1 VAPLTYEASYEAS
14 KHKSTGHCGAHPR
27 PGHGGWPFVVAR
39 PGGNTG
45 GGDGRSGANPGDVLR
60 HVARIPPAIT
70 DRRKTAE
77 KTAQRK
83 GWRRAGPVVAGAVS
97 VDVDAGTGSCRRVG
111 DRGGDR
117 GPEKALGAGHGQR
130 RAENFQ
136 RQTDSLLA
144 QAQSTDVGRW
154 SHPQWLIDALR
165 QAWPEHWQALL
176 EANNQRP
183 PMTLRVNALQTTAEE
198 YLAELRKV
206 DIDAQCSTTTPS
218 AIQLTQAQDVTL
230 LPGFAEGQVSVQD
243 EAAQQ
248 AAYLMMLEAGQRVLD
263 VCAAPGGKTG
273 HMLEL
278 ADVEMVA
285 VDVEAERL
293 QRVKENLQRL
303 GRSAQCIAGDASQP
317 DAWWDGKPFDRILLD
332 APCSATGVIRRH
344 PDIKLLRQPSDI
356 DQLVVLQAQIL
367 DAIWP
372 LLKPGGMLLYATC
385 SVLPQEN
392 AEQVAAF
399 VARQSDA
406 QHKVLDVAW
415 GQSVKFGRQVLTGT
429 AGMDGFYYAC
439 LEKKS

>member
-1 VAPLTYEASYEAS
+1 MKQVMKQAKTNPRAVA
-14 KHKSTGHCGAHPR
+14 
-27 PGHGGWPFVVAR
+27 AR
-39 PGGNTG
+39 IIAQVMV
-45 GGDGRSGANPGDVLR
+45 DGRSLSRALE
-60 HVARIPPAIT
+60 AIPPAAMD
-70 DRRKTAE
+70 DRALIQEMCYGTLREYHRLTLMVAKLLKKSLKE
-77 KTAQRK
+77 KDGDVQALLLLGLYQLMSMRVPDH
-83 GWRRAGPVVAGAVS
+83 AAVS
-97 VDVDAGTGSCRRVG
+97 ETVAATAVLKKPWA
-111 DRGGDR
+111 
-117 GPEKALGAGHGQR
+117 
-130 RAENFQ
+130 RAMVNGVLRNFQ
-136 RQTDSLLA
+136 RQADSLLA
-144 QAQSTDVGRW
+144 LAQDSDEGHW

-165 QAWPEHWQALL
+165 QAWPTQWQALL

-183 PMTLRVNALQTTAEE
+183 PMTLRVNTSMSSAED
-198 YLAELRKV
+198 YLTELCKV
-206 DIDAQCSTTTPS
+206 GIDAQCSPVTPS
-218 AIQLTQAQDVTL
+218 AILLTQAQDVTL
-230 LPGFAEGQVSVQD
+230 LPGFAEGRVSVQD

-248 AAYLMMLEAGQRVLD
+248 AAYLMLLETGQRVLD

-285 VDVEAERL
+285 VDVEADRL

-303 GRSAQCIAGDASQP
+303 GKSAQCIAGDASQP

-344 PDIKLLRQPSDI
+344 PDIKLLRQPTDI
-356 DQLVVLQAQIL
+356 NNLVVLQAQIL

-372 LLKPGGMLLYATC
+372 LLEPGGMLLYATC

-399 VARQSDA
+399 LARQPEA
-406 QHKVLDVAW
+406 QHKVFDVAW
-415 GQSVKFGRQVLTGT
+415 GQAVKFGRQVLTGT

>member
-1 VAPLTYEASYEAS
+1 MKQVMKQAKTNPRAVA
-14 KHKSTGHCGAHPR
+14 
-27 PGHGGWPFVVAR
+27 AR
-39 PGGNTG
+39 IIAQVMV
-45 GGDGRSGANPGDVLR
+45 DGRSLSRALE
-60 HVARIPPAIT
+60 AIPPAAMD
-70 DRRKTAE
+70 DRALIQEMCYGTLREYHRLTLMVAKLLKKPLKE
-77 KTAQRK
+77 KDGDVQALLLLGLYQLMSMRVPDH
-83 GWRRAGPVVAGAVS
+83 AAVS
-97 VDVDAGTGSCRRVG
+97 ETVAATAVLKKTWA
-111 DRGGDR
+111 
-117 GPEKALGAGHGQR
+117 
-130 RAENFQ
+130 RAMVNGVLRNFQ
-136 RQTDSLLA
+136 RQADSLLA
-144 QAQSTDVGRW
+144 LAQDSDEGHW

-165 QAWPEHWQALL
+165 QAWPTQWQALL

-183 PMTLRVNALQTTAEE
+183 PMTLRVNTSMSSAED
-198 YLAELRKV
+198 YLTELCKV
-206 DIDAQCSTTTPS
+206 GIDAQCSPVTPS
-218 AIQLTQAQDVTL
+218 AILLTQAQDVTL
-230 LPGFAEGQVSVQD
+230 LPGFAEGRVSVQD

-248 AAYLMMLEAGQRVLD
+248 AAYLMLLETGQRVLD

-285 VDVEAERL
+285 VDVEADRL

-303 GRSAQCIAGDASQP
+303 GKSAQCIAGDASQP

-344 PDIKLLRQPSDI
+344 PDIKLLRQPTDI
-356 DQLVVLQAQIL
+356 NNLVVLQAQIL

-372 LLKPGGMLLYATC
+372 LLEPGGMLLYATC

-392 AEQVAAF
+392 AEQVSAF
-399 VARQSDA
+399 LARQPEA

-415 GQSVKFGRQVLTGT
+415 GQAVKFGRQVLTGT

>member
-1 VAPLTYEASYEAS
+1 MKQVMKQANTN
-14 KHKSTGHCGAHPR
+14 PR
-27 PGHGGWPFVVAR
+27 AIAAR
-39 PGGNTG
+39 ILAQVTV
-45 GGDGRSGANPGDVLR
+45 DGRSLSRALEAIPAAAMDDRALIQEMCYGTLREYHRLSLIVAKLLKKPLKEKDGDVQALLLLGLYQLMSMR
-60 HVARIPPAIT
+60 VPDHA
-70 DRRKTAE
+70 
-77 KTAQRK
+77 
-83 GWRRAGPVVAGAVS
+83 AVS
-97 VDVDAGTGSCRRVG
+97 ETVAATA
-111 DRGGDR
+111 
-117 GPEKALGAGHGQR
+117 ALKKPWA
-130 RAENFQ
+130 RAMVNAVLRNFQ
-136 RQTDSLLA
+136 RQADSLLA
-144 QAQSTDVGRW
+144 QAQSVDEGRW
-154 SHPQWLIDALR
+154 SHPQWLIDGIR

-183 PMTLRVNALQTTAEE
+183 PMTLRVNASQTTAEE

>member
-1 VAPLTYEASYEAS
+1 MKQANTN
-14 KHKSTGHCGAHPR
+14 PR
-27 PGHGGWPFVVAR
+27 AIAAR
-39 PGGNTG
+39 ILAQVMV
-45 GGDGRSGANPGDVLR
+45 DGRSLSRALEAIPAAAMDDRALIREMCYGTLREYHRLSLMVAALLKKPLKEKDGDVQALLLLGLYQLMSMR
-60 HVARIPPAIT
+60 VPDHA
-70 DRRKTAE
+70 
-77 KTAQRK
+77 
-83 GWRRAGPVVAGAVS
+83 AVS
-97 VDVDAGTGSCRRVG
+97 ETVAATAALKKPWA
-111 DRGGDR
+111 RGMVNGVLR
-117 GPEKALGAGHGQR
+117 
-130 RAENFQ
+130 NFQ
-136 RQTDSLLA
+136 RQAHSLLV
-144 QAQSTDVGRW
+144 QAQGTDEGRW

-165 QAWPEHWQALL
+165 QAWPEHWQVLL

-183 PMTLRVNALQTTAEE
+183 PMTLRVNTSQTTAEK

-206 DIDAQCSTTTPS
+206 DIDAQCSTITAS

-230 LPGFAEGQVSVQD
+230 LPGFGEGRVSVQD

-248 AAYLMMLEAGQRVLD
+248 AAYLMMLETGQRVLD
-263 VCAAPGGKTG
+263 VCAAPGGKTS

-285 VDVEAERL
+285 VDVDADRL

-303 GRSAQCIAGDASQP
+303 GKSAQCVAGDASQP
-317 DAWWDGKPFDRILLD
+317 DTWWDSQPFDRILLD

-344 PDIKLLRQPSDI
+344 PDIKLLRQPADI

-385 SVLPQEN
+385 SILPQEN

-415 GQSVKFGRQVLTGT
+415 GQAVKFGRQVLTGT

-439 LEKKS
+439 LEKES